1 MRCALAKEDRN
12 VLRFLW
18 VSDID
23 YSVIMFRIFQGV
35 FGVSCSP
42 FLLNATL
49 RYRFETYAEANKNLA
64 RKLRNGFYGDDLVS
78 GDQNNGAAIE
88 LYRK

>member
-1 MRCALAKEDRN
+1 MRD

-18 VSDID
+18 VDD
-23 YSVIMFRIFQGV
+23 VEKEFPNVCVLRFARVV

-49 RYRFETYAEANKNLA
+49 GHHHDRYLTTHP
-64 RKLRNGFYGDDLVS
+64 DLVNCLV
-78 GDQNNGAAIE
+78 Q
-88 LYRK
+88 